1 MESSRESEWNGTERK
16 GTGNMDERLRKVTL
30 EFIQIVLETKP
41 ENYQEIKVE
50 LLQRVSE
57 RPAAKKYMK
66 NVFNIIDE
74 YIR

>member
-1 MESSRESEWNGTERK
+1 
-16 GTGNMDERLRKVTL
+16 MDERLRKVTL
-30 EFIQIVLETKP
+30 EFIRVVLETKP
-41 ENYQEIKVE
+41 ENYQEIKAE
-50 LLQRVSE
+50 LLQKVSK

>member
-1 MESSRESEWNGTERK
+1 
-16 GTGNMDERLRKVTL
+16 MDERLRKVTL

-57 RPAAKKYMK
+57 RTAAKKYMK

>member
-1 MESSRESEWNGTERK
+1 
-16 GTGNMDERLRKVTL
+16 MDERLRKVTL

>member
-1 MESSRESEWNGTERK
+1 
-16 GTGNMDERLRKVTL
+16 MDERLRKVTL

-50 LLQRVSE
+50 LLHRVSE

>member
-1 MESSRESEWNGTERK
+1 MN
-16 GTGNMDERLRKVTL
+16 ERLRKVTL
-30 EFIQIVLETKP
+30 EFIQVVLETKP

-57 RPAAKKYMK
+57 RPTAKKYME

-74 YIR
+74 YIRS